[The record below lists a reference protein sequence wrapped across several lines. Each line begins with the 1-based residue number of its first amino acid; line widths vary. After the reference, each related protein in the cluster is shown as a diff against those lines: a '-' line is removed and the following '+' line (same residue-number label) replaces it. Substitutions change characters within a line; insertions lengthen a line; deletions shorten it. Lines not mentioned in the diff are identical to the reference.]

1 VETGSPKSNAK
12 NFNAYKTI
20 TLSIH
25 ESLPQ
30 ASPTNTTE
38 PLRRKHHQCHFH
50 LFIINWQ
57 TMVALSTANR
67 SIDMSFSTE
76 MRERALDEQMRRS
89 FVDQTKPG
97 TLQQA
102 VPVGLA
108 KPDLA
113 MMNRLQ
119 AERKGLVEQARK
131 GVEQQPKNIS
141 KVEFAPTNPPRE
153 KPCPKFKTEAWVAS
167 SVAKL
172 ASNCRFLSKEGVEW
186 DEYGG
191 GDAEEALAIF
201 HRNEINT
208 CNLRGA
214 GGFSEVYQVWG
225 FTPYEGLDG
234 MDLHQEHKRD
244 EIMMNAID
252 ENGRCRYVMKHI
264 RADLQLNRKKF
275 HHAAADLVRC
285 SPRGC

>member
-1 VETGSPKSNAK
+1 
-12 NFNAYKTI
+12 
-20 TLSIH
+20 
-25 ESLPQ
+25 
-30 ASPTNTTE
+30 
-38 PLRRKHHQCHFH
+38 
-50 LFIINWQ
+50 LFIINWE
-57 TMVALSTANR
+57 TMVALSTPNR

-76 MRERALDEQMRRS
+76 MRERALEEQVQRS
-89 FVDQTKPG
+89 VVHPTKPG

-102 VPVGLA
+102 VPVGMG
-108 KPDLA
+108 KPDLT
-113 MMNRLQ
+113 MMNKLQ
-119 AERKGLVEQARK
+119 TDRKELVEQAK
-131 GVEQQPKNIS
+131 KVVVQQPRNIS

-153 KPCPKFKTEAWVAS
+153 TPCPKFNTAAWVAS

-172 ASNCRFLSKEGVEW
+172 ARNCRFLSKEGVEW

-191 GDAEEALAIF
+191 GDAEDELAIF

-208 CNLRGA
+208 SILRGA

-234 MDLHQEHKRD
+234 MDLQQEHKRD

-264 RADLQLNRKKF
+264 RVDLQLNKKKF
-275 HHAAADLVRC
+275 HHAAADLVRV
-285 SPRGC
+285 SPRGWWMSDGSGILLVLTFRKLENFLFW